1 MNWISYFEKYNSDRK
16 LLSAIDLEIRRIEH
30 SAVGTE
36 RLPEL
41 RSTAQSLRASI
52 LKVDNLLEGYVS
64 AAATPKEAAK
74 RAQEQLYLCLR
85 YQQEM
90 TMEETAEAMDISRD
104 TVYRIRRRILSRGDI
119 FDSTRAL
126 R

>member
-1 MNWISYFEKYNSDRK
+1 MNWINYFEKYNSDRK
-16 LLSAIDLEIRRIEH
+16 LLNAIDLEIHRIEH
-30 SAVGTE
+30 STVGTE
-36 RLPEL
+36 RLPDL
-41 RSTAQSLRASI
+41 KSTAQNLRATLFRADS
-52 LKVDNLLEGYVS
+52 LLDRYVA

-104 TVYRIRRRILSRGDI
+104 TAYRIRKRILSRGDI
-119 FDSTRAL
+119 FDSTQPR
-126 R
+126 